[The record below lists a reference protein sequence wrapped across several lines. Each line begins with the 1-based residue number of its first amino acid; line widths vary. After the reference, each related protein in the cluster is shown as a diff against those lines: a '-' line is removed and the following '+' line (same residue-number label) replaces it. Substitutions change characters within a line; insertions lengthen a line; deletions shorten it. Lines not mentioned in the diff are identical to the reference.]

1 MYLRGILAVFRVEIK
16 TIFFDRRPETYKV
29 VTGTTVAPLITDAGI
44 VDIDVEFVVTDVG
57 RIIKYEIVVK
67 GNVKANVV
75 VLEPTAFVGQTN

>member
-1 MYLRGILAVFRVEIK
+1 
-16 TIFFDRRPETYKV
+16 ETYKV
-29 VTGTTVAPLITDAGI
+29 VTETTVAPLITDAGI

-57 RIIKYEIVVK
+57 RIIKYEIVVT

>member
-29 VTGTTVAPLITDAGI
+29 VTETTVAPLITDAGI

>member
-1 MYLRGILAVFRVEIK
+1 MIVLLEVGRLNAR
-16 TIFFDRRPETYKV
+16 ETYKV
-29 VTGTTVAPLITDAGI
+29 VTETTVAPLITDAGI